1 MLKAILI
8 DDEPNSVKLLSL
20 QLQEHCPQVEVVAKC
35 TSSTQGLEC
44 IQSLKPD
51 IVFLDIE
58 MPIMNGFQ
66 LLEKL
71 DEINFCLVFVTAYDA
86 FALKA
91 FRFSALDY
99 LLKPIEKEALKEAV
113 RKAEKQHRVDEKQ
126 IDMLKMQIHSGQLPQ
141 KLAVPYSGGI
151 LFIEL
156 KEIVFCE
163 ADSNYTKIV
172 LASGKSL
179 VLSKTLRD
187 VQEFLQER
195 NFQRVHRQY
204 LINLDH
210 IKEYVRGEGNY
221 IIMSNNVSI
230 PVSRNQ
236 KDELLNRFGWL

>member
-44 IQSLKPD
+44 IESIKPD

-126 IDMLKMQIHSGQLPQ
+126 IDMLKTQIHSGQLPQ

-172 LASGKSL
+172 LTSGKSL
-179 VLSKTLRD
+179 LLTKTLRD

-221 IIMSNNVSI
+221 LIMSNNVNI

-236 KDELLNRFGWL
+236 KEELLNRFGWL